1 MKIKYIQVL
10 KGCIALI
17 ITVAILYAGQA
28 IWQNY
33 AVDLPLDKALH
44 GITGVEKVTWDDSS
58 NINDSINIYVALK
71 NAENLQKTYHEI
83 SKKIEMTLKDKAYD
97 LEITDSRSPELD
109 KAYYEIHYFI
119 QKAIVDGDFPF
130 LEETVQKKAAAA
142 RASAKVYV
150 DDRNIYLQL
159 EKDNHFLYSIVARHS
174 DRIGGNF

>member
-1 MKIKYIQVL
+1 MKIKYVQIL
-10 KGCIALI
+10 KSCIALI

-44 GITGVEKVTWDDSS
+44 SVAGVEKVTWDDSG
-58 NINDSINIYVALK
+58 NINDSITIHITLK

-97 LEITDSRSPELD
+97 LELADNRTPELD
-109 KAYYEIHYFI
+109 KAYYEIHYYI
-119 QKAIVDGDFPF
+119 QKAIVDGDFPL
-130 LEETVQKKAAAA
+130 LEEKVQEKAAASG
-142 RASAKVYV
+142 ASSKVYV

-159 EKDNHFLYSIVARHS
+159 EKGDSALYTVVARHF
-174 DRIGGNF
+174 DRIGGDF